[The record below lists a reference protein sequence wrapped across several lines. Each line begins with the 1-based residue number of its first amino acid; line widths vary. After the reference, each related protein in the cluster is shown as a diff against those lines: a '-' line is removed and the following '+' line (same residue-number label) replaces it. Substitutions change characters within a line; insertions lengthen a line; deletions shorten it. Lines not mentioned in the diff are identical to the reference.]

1 MAINSGTPQGTLDRL
16 RGSITVTDN
25 SDLNVTSDYLGVGG
39 ITVAPSGNVTDF
51 INTMTGRVTSPV
63 PYIPVEV
70 TINMLRTQ
78 TLAAAWYDQALSNS
92 LLGAVT
98 ITPDVTTFPNIT
110 LRNCGI
116 TSLPSQSYAGTDPSF
131 DIVISGYMI
140 VNAQLWAAA

>member
-1 MAINSGTPQGTLDRL
+1 MAINSGTSQGTLDRL

-78 TLAAAWYDQALSNS
+78 TLAASWYDQALSNS

-110 LRNCGI
+110 LKNCGI

>member
-1 MAINSGTPQGTLDRL
+1 MAINSGTSQGTLDRL

-110 LRNCGI
+110 LKNCGI

>member
-1 MAINSGTPQGTLDRL
+1 MAINTATSQGTLNRL
-16 RGSITVTDN
+16 RASITVTDN
-25 SDLNVTSDYLGVGG
+25 PDLNVTSDYLGAGG
-39 ITVAPSGNVTDF
+39 ISVAPSGNVTDF

-78 TLAAAWYDQALSNS
+78 TLGAAWYNQALSNS

-98 ITPDVTTFPNIT
+98 ITPDVTTFPNIS

-116 TSLPSQSYAGTDPSF
+116 TSLPTQSYAGTDPSF
-131 DIVISGYMI
+131 DIVVSGYMI
-140 VNAQLWAAA
+140 INSELWAAA